1 MGYSIKVLTNE
12 EFDRLPYD
20 GVGDSLG
27 LADVPNGRVF
37 VRNTHIPELNE
48 YLLDHELDHL
58 VEETPTDCDH
68 TGNIRYKKFRQGAGN
83 VGAIALPIIGAA
95 LGGPAG
101 AAIGGAAGGAL
112 KGGIG
117 GEEKSLGGAFKGGA
131 IGGLSGFA
139 GSKLTGNFGMP
150 NGTIGNLPQTLGTG
164 LKSGLG
170 IGNIFKNAG
179 SMLGFGGGASTAGNL
194 MGGTGFGAAKAA
206 GFSPS
211 ALFSAGN
218 VPTAFGAGASA
229 AGSSAAGG
237 IGGFGGIGS
246 KQMLGAGLLG
256 LGLAKPLPKA
266 PELPQSVN
274 DLRSQVQA
282 GGNPLAQKAQGALGG
297 LLDQQFN
304 PLSEPEIQAATRQ
317 LEIDQVKAED
327 QVRDLYRNLRP
338 GTDPSTDSSFRRDLQ
353 EVQDQFARAKADTLA
368 SRTRDVK
375 SQFDQQRMGQIQQAM
390 GISDQQMNQL
400 MQLAQLDVQQIAQQ
414 LQLDVAQAE
423 LFKNTFTNLGSS
435 LIQPP
440 GFLEQILGRMG
451 TQNAA

>member
-1 MGYSIKVLTNE
+1 MGYSIKVLTND

-37 VRNTHIPELNE
+37 VRNTHIPELNS

-68 TGNIRYKKFRQGAGN
+68 TGNIRYKKFRQGVGN
-83 VGAIALPIIGAA
+83 VGAVALPIIGAA

-117 GEEKSLGGAFKGGA
+117 GEEKSLSGAFKGGA

-170 IGNIFKNAG
+170 IGNVFKNAG
-179 SMLGFGGGASTAGNL
+179 SFLGFGGGASTAGNL
-194 MGGTGFGAAKAA
+194 GAKGLGAGGLKVLGGDPTANAFGPILSKFGA
-206 GFSPS
+206 SP
-211 ALFSAGN
+211 
-218 VPTAFGAGASA
+218 V
-229 AGSSAAGG
+229 AGSSAGG
-237 IGGFGGIGS
+237 GLGFGGIGS

-353 EVQDQFARAKADTLA
+353 EVQDQFARAKSDVLA
-368 SRTRDVK
+368 TRTRDLK
-375 SQFDQQRMGQIQQAM
+375 SQFDSQRMGQIQQAM